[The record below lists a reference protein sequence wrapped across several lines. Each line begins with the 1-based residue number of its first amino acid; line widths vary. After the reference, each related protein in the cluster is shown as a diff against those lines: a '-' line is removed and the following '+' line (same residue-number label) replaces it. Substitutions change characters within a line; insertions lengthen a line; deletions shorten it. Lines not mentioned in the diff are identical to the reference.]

1 MSLRIHY
8 SDRIEEL
15 ANELERHLLAER
27 KAKGNPFEFSQVV
40 VPNTNIEKW
49 LRVVRFADEPS
60 LCMGIEFPFIESA
73 LFQILAG
80 CLPGKE
86 RPKQHQDG
94 DYTVGILSILLKGA
108 EKLAKDDFE
117 ALAPFRRYVA
127 DGKDGPLSIDTREK
141 ARMAWQ
147 LAAKLA
153 GLMDQYEVYR
163 YREIVEKWLRGRSAK
178 GDGAPVGVEAA
189 EAALARQLFGEI
201 GVYPPGGT
209 KLSLRQLF
217 ERAKKEG
224 WRPAEGDKP
233 LYFFGLSTLSPLQK
247 EVLARLAKTR
257 DIVFYHYNVCLEYWG
272 EIETKKELLRRLPK
286 SADADL
292 AMKNPLLQQWGAA
305 GRETLRLLVDLETEN
320 GESDDPFPFEW
331 KRLDTGVGG
340 KETMLAKVQRS
351 IRTFAE
357 KDADRPGVAKL
368 GEDRVEKQDASIQVV
383 AAPGVRR
390 EVETVHNAI
399 LGAVW
404 KPKSATGERPWGDC
418 RFSDIAVLVPD
429 MATYRP
435 VIEAVFDGRGQ
446 IPYALIDTSASED
459 SAYLQ
464 GFLGLA
470 SLARDGLSRETLFA
484 LLDNP
489 CVQRALSFGPDD
501 AAEWRRYA
509 DAIGAFDGF
518 EGKGD
523 FGNLAWGPALR
534 RLRLGRVAEP
544 RENGPSVWNGG
555 DDESALK
562 FSAIVETLHRELSE
576 LSGKSLPCARPPSER
591 DAPGGASTW
600 SDELRRIANEFLAIA
615 RDDKLEGPVKGQIFR
630 TLSALHAV
638 EGWQS
643 LDFVVT
649 AVEESV
655 GGVKSAK
662 GGYLTHGVTIAGLHP
677 MRPVPFKQVFVLGMG
692 EGMFPG
698 RDSATTLD
706 IPGAARSLGDVR
718 PTAVKKLLFLETMMA
733 VKERLV
739 LSYPC
744 LDPVK
749 DAELFPSGMV
759 CELEKFLSDYV
770 LPTETGE
777 DGKERKAAFLEAK
790 APVLERAEADDFLHG
805 KKEGKPEKDLPEDP
819 VGPIVWKDEWWAGLF
834 PTYSAIER
842 RIALGAE
849 PERDGTAA
857 APGGRVSIR
866 TKDLADFLGSPLRA
880 ALRHLHGIA
889 VEGYKDGSVDPEA
902 PLEIPY
908 GPVQWALDR
917 KLFDAADAGAPDV
930 EDVYGAFAEGGKL
943 ADANGFFGRYAVGA
957 LSESFAGG
965 NAAALVEL
973 RKWADGF
980 LPPDSEGWEKPDP
993 VRTVLPAREAS
1004 AGAKPLP
1011 ERLFAAKTKD
1021 WKASGRESRA
1031 LVFGK
1036 CGDEG
1041 SDEDKW
1047 TPFPP
1052 KAVLEPFVAWVA
1064 KVAGEQDD
1072 APRTLQVGVADVEK
1086 RLHNAWEWSIAP
1098 AEARAWLDET
1108 SGAYLHFLDV
1118 PKDGTYLDF
1127 GYGELLKT
1135 FVEAKKKGTIAGK
1148 VPASADEWKKLAD
1161 SFSKG
1166 WESGDKNGFDN
1177 GLVVDETVG
1186 PMGRLPGAGDD
1197 ETTEGDAA
1205 IVESRYGKWFKRV
1218 FDGERK

>member
-1 MSLRIHY
+1 MPLHIY
-8 SDRIEEL
+8 SSDKIEEL
-15 ANELERHLLAER
+15 AGHLKAELVEER
-27 KAKGNPFEFSQVV
+27 KKSDPFDFSTVV

-73 LFQILAG
+73 LFQILAD

-86 RPKQHQDG
+86 RPKQHPDG
-94 DYTVGILSILLKGA
+94 DYTVGILSILLDK
-108 EKLAKDDFE
+108 KIPKDDFG

-127 DGKDGPLSIDTREK
+127 DGNDGPLTIDSHEKARMASREK

-163 YREIVEKWLRGRSAK
+163 YREIVEKWFRGRSAK
-178 GDGAPVGVEAA
+178 GDKEPEGVEAA
-189 EAALARQLFGEI
+189 EAALARRLFGKDGI
-201 GVYPPGGT
+201 YPPDGT
-209 KLSLRQLF
+209 KVSLRQLF
-217 ERAKKEG
+217 ERVKKEG
-224 WRPAEGDKP
+224 RRPAEDDKP
-233 LYFFGLSTLSPLQK
+233 IYFFGLSTISPLQK
-247 EVLARLAKTR
+247 EVLAWLAQTR
-257 DIVFYHYNVCLEYWG
+257 AIVFYHYNVCLEFWG
-272 EIETKKELLRRLPK
+272 EIETRKELLRRLPK

-292 AMKNPLLQQWGAA
+292 EMKNPLLQQWGVA
-305 GRETLRLLVDLETEN
+305 GRETLRLLVDIETEN
-320 GESDDPFPFEW
+320 SESDDPFPFEW
-331 KRLDTGVGG
+331 KRLGSGASAG
-340 KETMLAKVQRS
+340 KDTMLAKVQRS

-357 KDADRPGVAKL
+357 TDADEPGRVKL
-368 GEDRVEKQDASIQVV
+368 GADRVERQDASIQVV
-383 AAPGVRR
+383 AAPGLRR

-404 KPKSATGERPWGDC
+404 KPKSATGERPWSDC

-446 IPYALIDTSASED
+446 IPYALIDTSASEE

-464 GFLGLA
+464 GFLDLMA
-470 SLARDGLSRETLFA
+470 LARDGLSRETLFA

-600 SDELRRIANEFLAIA
+600 SDELRRIANEFLAVG
-615 RDDKLEGPVKGQIFR
+615 RDDKLEGPVKGQVFR
-630 TLSALHAV
+630 TLSSLHAV
-638 EGWQS
+638 EGEQV

-698 RDSATTLD
+698 RDTATTLD

-718 PTAVKKLLFLETMMA
+718 PAAVKKLLFLETMMA

-770 LPTETGE
+770 LPTETGK
-777 DGKERKAAFLEAK
+777 DGKERKTAFLEAK
-790 APVLERAEADDFLHG
+790 APVLERAEADDFLPG
-805 KKEGKPEKDLPEDP
+805 KKAGKTEKGLPENP

-834 PTYSAIER
+834 PTYSAVER
-842 RIALGAE
+842 RIARGAE
-849 PERDGTAA
+849 PERDGAA
-857 APGGRVSIR
+857 AEPGGRVAIR
-866 TKDLADFLGSPLRA
+866 TKDLAEFLKSPLRA

-889 VEGYKDGSVDPEA
+889 VEGYKVASVDPEA

-908 GPVQWALDR
+908 GPVQWAFDR
-917 KLFDAADAGAPDV
+917 KLLDAAAGGSP
-930 EDVYGAFAEGGKL
+930 EIGDVYAPFADGGKL
-943 ADANGFFGRYAVGA
+943 PDADGFFGTYSVDKQSKEFDGKK
-957 LSESFAGG
+957 G
-965 NAAALVEL
+965 AALTEL
-973 RKWADGF
+973 KKWADGF
-980 LPPDSEGWEKPDP
+980 LPENWEKPDP
-993 VRTVLPAREAS
+993 VRTVLPARAAS
-1004 AGAKPLP
+1004 AGAKPRP
-1011 ERLFAAKTKD
+1011 ERLFTARTKD
-1021 WKASGRESRA
+1021 WAASGVESRA
-1031 LVFGK
+1031 LVFNQ
-1036 CGDEG
+1036 CGDTARTQ
-1041 SDEDKW
+1041 

-1052 KAVLEPFVAWVA
+1052 NAVLEPFVAWVA
-1064 KVAGEQDD
+1064 KVAGEKDD
-1072 APRTLQVGVADVEK
+1072 APRTLRVGVADIEK
-1086 RLHNAWEWSIAP
+1086 CLHNAWEWTISP

-1108 SGAYLHFLDV
+1108 SGAYLRYLDD
-1118 PKDGTYLDF
+1118 PKDGVYLDF
-1127 GYGELLKT
+1127 GYDKLRDAFL
-1135 FVEAKKKGTIAGK
+1135 EAKKKEKIAGK

-1161 SFSKG
+1161 SFAKD
-1166 WESGDKNGFDN
+1166 WESDDKNGFDN
-1177 GLVVDETVG
+1177 GLVVDETVES
-1186 PMGRLPGAGDD
+1186 MGRIPGAGDD
-1197 ETTEGDAA
+1197 ETTKEDAA
-1205 IVESRYGKWFKRV
+1205 IVESRYKTWLKRV